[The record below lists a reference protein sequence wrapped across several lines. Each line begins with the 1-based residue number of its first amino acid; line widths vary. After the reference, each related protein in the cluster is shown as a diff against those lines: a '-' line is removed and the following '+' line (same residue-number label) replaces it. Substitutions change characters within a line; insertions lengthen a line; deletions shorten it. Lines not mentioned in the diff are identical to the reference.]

1 MLKLKEEIV
10 SFFFMILLWV
20 AELKAKQIAVEY
32 LGVVQ
37 FAALGYGHAVDDV
50 VVVAVVVVAETA
62 LDVDSVGI
70 ARAADASRAPRRP
83 DF

>member
-37 FAALGYGHAVDDV
+37 FAALGFGHAVDDV
-50 VVVAVVVVAETA
+50 VVVVAETA
-62 LDVDSVGI
+62 FDVDSVGI
-70 ARAADASRAPRRP
+70 AQAADASRAPRRP

>member
-1 MLKLKEEIV
+1 
-10 SFFFMILLWV
+10 
-20 AELKAKQIAVEY
+20 LKAKQIAVEY

-37 FAALGYGHAVDDV
+37 FAALGYGHAVDDDVV
-50 VVVAVVVVAETA
+50 VVVAVVVAETA
-62 LDVDSVGI
+62 FDVDSVGI